1 MAANKEKKKLVEET
15 MKMKAHSA
23 ELQKFIHVESK
34 RHRQLDAA
42 LEKCNA
48 EIEEGEERMRTVAER
63 GRGKSDYVQE
73 AEKFRMKKVRGAT
86 GRSGRGVGPFR
97 ERGARGG

>member
-23 ELQKFIHVESK
+23 ELQKFIHIESK
-34 RHRQLDAA
+34 RHRQLDAE

-48 EIEEGEERMRTVAER
+48 DIAEAEERMKQVAER

-73 AEKFRMKKVRGAT
+73 AEKFRRKKVRCEGCKCDT
-86 GRSGRGVGPFR
+86 HLV
-97 ERGARGG
+97 